1 MASSCSRKRYI
12 EKIHCGFP
20 HTNIFDL
27 KLESI
32 PLMLIDSNGELL
44 LFIDAKSFNKINLL
58 CVYRIN
64 LFCGFAHVS
73 MSASQWNKKVH
84 LASNHFLKGFKLHV
98 YKFYYCRHSLHGCLS
113 HILIYF
119 WTRHTPT
126 LNNDYFLKKKI
137 LPFMPSHTFQQ
148 LRSI

>member
-1 MASSCSRKRYI
+1 MISKDGLQTWQIVATEKGI

-73 MSASQWNKKVH
+73 HVGISMKQKSPSGKQ
-84 LASNHFLKGFKLHV
+84 SLKTTKRL
-98 YKFYYCRHSLHGCLS
+98 
-113 HILIYF
+113 
-119 WTRHTPT
+119 
-126 LNNDYFLKKKI
+126 
-137 LPFMPSHTFQQ
+137 
-148 LRSI
+148 